1 MTDVTH
7 FYLALR
13 ERARDIVARLPE
25 PDFYRRE
32 APALALSTALFD
44 ATPLIMELTAAAADL
59 LEDDFGHG
67 LMHAR
72 KVALE
77 AGALV
82 WIESQAAGM
91 PERDAR
97 RQVSLAHCAGLLH
110 DIRRKQPNHAE
121 ESARHAR
128 RILSGREVAPRE
140 IADVCTAICNHE
152 AFKPTWVMETRE
164 AALLSDCLYDADK
177 FRWGP
182 DNFTDTLWAMMLYYR
197 PTPAE
202 FLRSFPAGMER
213 LARISATF
221 RSPAGKRYG
230 PRFIDLGMAAGEV
243 LYRVLRDEIGNGLAA
258 RSRRPDSN

>member
-1 MTDVTH
+1 MTEVTR

-13 ERARDIVARLPE
+13 ERARDIVSRLPE

-32 APALALSTALFD
+32 APALALSVSLFD
-44 ATPLIMELTAAAADL
+44 TTPLIVALTAAAAAL

-67 LMHAR
+67 LAHAR

-82 WIESQAAGM
+82 WVEARAAGM
-91 PERDAR
+91 AADAVL
-97 RQVSLAHCAGLLH
+97 RQVRLAHCAGLLH

-121 ESARHAR
+121 ESARRAR
-128 RILSGREVAPRE
+128 RILHEHTLAPGE
-140 IADVCTAICNHE
+140 IADICTAIRNHE
-152 AFKPTWVMETRE
+152 AFKPTGAVETRE

-182 DNFTDTLWAMMLYYR
+182 DNFTDTLWAMMLYHR
-197 PTPAE
+197 PSPAE
-202 FLRSFPAGMER
+202 FMRRFPAGMER
-213 LARISATF
+213 LARIRATF

-230 PRFIDLGMAAGEV
+230 PRFIDLGIAAGEA
-243 LYRVLRDEIGNGLAA
+243 LYRVMRSEIGGGPPAA
-258 RSRRPDSN
+258 AGRSDSN